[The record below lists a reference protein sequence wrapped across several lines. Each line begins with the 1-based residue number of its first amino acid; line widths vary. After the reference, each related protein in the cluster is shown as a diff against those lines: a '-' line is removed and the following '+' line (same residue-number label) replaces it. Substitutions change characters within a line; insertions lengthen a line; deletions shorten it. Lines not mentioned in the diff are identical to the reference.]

1 MKYFV
6 DIPKLKH
13 SKILQEMQCVLLRD
27 LLLKIQMGLMGKC
40 NKWWNITLSA
50 TSGFLNAEVGLE
62 WKQLHSGV
70 GGKSMLSTFQIYLLC
85 W

>member
-40 NKWWNITLSA
+40 NKMWWRREVEHYSVCHLWISECRGWTLMETA
-50 TSGFLNAEVGLE
+50 T
-62 WKQLHSGV
+62 
-70 GGKSMLSTFQIYLLC
+70 
-85 W
+85 